1 MALFYPTPEKMQKAQ
16 ILAEFIAFL
25 AIGFFLAVLFAS
37 IIGSQIKDIND
48 RKEISLI
55 RDFGI
60 SIKSEID
67 LAAQVN
73 SGYERNF
80 TVPNELDGVPF
91 NISIVQSSL
100 IVATGNKEL
109 VFKIPNANGNIKKG
123 PNTVRNQNGAIYLN

>member
-1 MALFYPTPEKMQKAQ
+1 MKHGKMQKAQ

-25 AIGFFLAVLFAS
+25 AIGFFLSVMFAS

-67 LAAQVN
+67 LAAQVT

-80 TVPNELDGVPF
+80 TVPNELDGVPY

-100 IVATGNKEL
+100 IVATGNKEI